1 MVIFNDVEIVNLG
14 EDKGVFFY
22 SNSLLDSIHEIIL
35 NNKFLTSVAYF
46 FIWILYLLIGE
57 LARSAGTHTTW

>member
-46 FIWILYLLIGE
+46 FI
-57 LARSAGTHTTW
+57 